1 MSTMYFDPA
10 LYPESTVTLTS
21 LNGTFAPKRVAVP
34 EGQGI
39 FLGRLMDNNDPPS
52 VPRFNSKV
60 VSRQHAILSQPTAGR
75 WQIKDAGSSSG
86 TFLQN
91 QRFGDQ
97 PYRLSEQGKESGLF
111 EVHDGD
117 IIQLGED
124 YVANGATHKCIK
136 ILINLPSPSPTGTS
150 LSADNNSYEDGS
162 FVDYAADPDVKREVE
177 NEFLTLWASLT
188 TPLVFGKLNRAPPLG
203 LATAGQAAYSTGTLS
218 NSSPSTSWQQQ
229 PQVRKYSAEAP
240 PSPTTGHPSSPAAAL
255 TAPSPADASLRKDC
269 VAFVRQLQ
277 WDSNELRDRLV
288 VMVEAG
294 DAKILGF
301 YRSLKQFPSAFKDVV
316 TKHANGK

>member
-10 LYPESTVTLTS
+10 LFPESTVTLTS
-21 LNGTFAPKRVAVP
+21 LNGTFTTKRVAVP

-39 FLGRLMDNNDPPS
+39 FFGRLMDSNDVAS

-97 PYRLSEQGKESGLF
+97 PYRLSEQGKESSLF

-124 YVANGATHKCIK
+124 YVANGGTHKCIK
-136 ILINLPSPSPTGTS
+136 ILINLPSVSPPGTN
-150 LSADNNSYEDGS
+150 LSIESEADSG
-162 FVDYAADPDVKREVE
+162 FFDYATDPDVKREVE
-177 NEFLTLWASLT
+177 NEFFTIWASLT
-188 TPLVFGKLNRAPPLG
+188 TPLVFGKLNRSQPLALG
-203 LATAGQAAYSTGTLS
+203 FSGALSNMPAGYSGTLS
-218 NSSPSTSWQQQ
+218 GSPSANLQT
-229 PQVRKYSAEAP
+229 PRKFSTDAN
-240 PSPTTGHPSSPAAAL
+240 SPTTPQ
-255 TAPSPADASLRKDC
+255 ASLNPAEAGVRSEC
-269 VAFVRQLQ
+269 VAFIRQLQ
-277 WDSNELRDRLV
+277 WDSNEIRDRLV
-288 VMVEAG
+288 IMVESG
-294 DAKILGF
+294 DAKIIGF

-316 TKHANGK
+316 TKHAMSK